1 MQAGHQRLNHSP
13 LRTSSTLPRSHS
25 FAPVSHR
32 DHSTQM
38 HVPDSDRQ
46 QSDTPAHLD
55 ASAPSRFGHTFSR
68 IQVYPTTAGLLQ
80 TKLAVSTPGDAHEQE
95 ADRLAD
101 TVLRMPEPLLARA
114 ETSADVSITSRV
126 VASRFF
132 PRPQALSTLSI
143 TPAAPM
149 IQRRTL
155 GMAGSCWFQ
164 DCQTQLQ
171 NFFMIP
177 EDGPP
182 GFHPSGTEGAFRV
195 DDVDGLWYKFHTP
208 TNEWFKIPDIGTAH
222 VFCSEDEQAARIQ
235 PAAIVPFATA
245 GWSDEDIHTPN
256 PYV

>member
-1 MQAGHQRLNHSP
+1 MQAGHQRLNHSL

-25 FAPVSHR
+25 FAPVSHL
-32 DHSTQM
+32 
-38 HVPDSDRQ
+38 
-46 QSDTPAHLD
+46 DT
-55 ASAPSRFGHTFSR
+55 SAASRFGHTFSR
-68 IQVYPTTAGLLQ
+68 IQIYPTTAALLQ
-80 TKLAVSTPGDAHEQE
+80 TKLAVSTPGDALEQE

-101 TVLRMPEPLLARA
+101 AVLRMPDPLLPPAGI
-114 ETSADVSITSRV
+114 SADVPLTTRAVI
-126 VASRFF
+126 ARF
-132 PRPQALSTLSI
+132 PLRLQAPSGLPI

-155 GMAGSCWFQ
+155 GLAGSCWFQ

-182 GFHPSGTEGAFRV
+182 GFHPTGTEAAFRV
-195 DDVDGLWYKFHTP
+195 DDIDGLWYKFHTP

-222 VFCSEDEQAARIQ
+222 VFCDEDEQAARIQ
-235 PAAIVPFATA
+235 PAAIIPFATA
-245 GWSDEDIHTPN
+245 AWSDENIHTAN